1 MIIALSSGAPSP
13 TIEVGL
19 VWGRR
24 MSREDYYSLLG
35 IDRHAPE
42 REVKKAYYAL
52 ARELHPDR
60 ARSPE
65 EARAN
70 AEKLATIS
78 KAYNTL
84 KDPAKRAEY
93 DSGLAGKGPA
103 GANAPVKS
111 GPGVSPAAAASGAS
125 GPAVPAAPPPAPMSG
140 GAGQQPVK
148 VSASEIAGARV
159 VTAQKAFV
167 KGMEFYKSADFK
179 KALPFFEAAVNN
191 DPDSEAHYHM
201 KFAICLM
208 RTKGSFTRA
217 VQAAER
223 AVQMDTYNLEFKLGL
238 GEIYET
244 VGITSKAIK
253 VYQDVLKWDAE
264 NERAKFRLQQL
275 EAAESKKN
283 PGVLAKILPTFFGKK

>member
-1 MIIALSSGAPSP
+1 
-13 TIEVGL
+13 
-19 VWGRR
+19 

-60 ARSPE
+60 AKSPE
-65 EARAN
+65 ESRVN

-93 DSGLAGKGPA
+93 DGGVAGKGGGPQAQGPAKSAAPATPGSGPPPTPAAKSPA
-103 GANAPVKS
+103 GAPSAQ
-111 GPGVSPAAAASGAS
+111 
-125 GPAVPAAPPPAPMSG
+125 APMG
-140 GAGQQPVK
+140 GNSSQPTK
-148 VSASEIAGARV
+148 VSANEIASARV

-167 KGMEFYKSADFK
+167 KGMEYYKAADFK

-191 DPDSEAHYHM
+191 DPEGEAHYHM
-201 KFAICLM
+201 KYSICLM
-208 RTKGSFTRA
+208 KTKGSFTRA

-223 AVQMDTYNLEFKLGL
+223 AVQMDTYNIEFKMGL

-264 NERAKFRLQQL
+264 NDRAKFRLHQL
-275 EAAESKKN
+275 EVAESKRN
-283 PGVLAKILPTFFGKK
+283 PTLLAKFLPSIFGKK